1 MDIREQMATEIAKTL
16 LFNDHLT
23 RATVEI
29 ERESIWLGN
38 SLGSKG
44 RWLEKAR
51 PIADQILAIKVEEN
65 RDCFLCKYEA
75 RGALERIMKKP
86 TEMCDKCHGTGIIP
100 GRTLKQV
107 LGEL

>member
-1 MDIREQMATEIAKTL
+1 MDIRGQIVNKINLIPKDEYDYGQ
-16 LFNDHLT
+16 D
-23 RATVEI
+23 V
-29 ERESIWLGN
+29 
-38 SLGSKG
+38 
-44 RWLEKAR
+44 
-51 PIADQILAIKVEEN
+51 ADQILAIKVEEDG
-65 RDCFLCKYEA
+65 DCFLCKYEA